1 MNGTNQSS
9 YEERLRRQSLS
20 GSNGQR
26 TPEKR
31 IKMKYS
37 NFIKFLK
44 IYAVVIAVATTLV
57 VGGGKA
63 LVNRVQDNIEINQ
76 MAWDFHKDCISHE
89 THRTLDNEHYY
100 YDYDDIAD
108 YIKENMDF
116 DTGIYMFN
124 INTNDYQTSRVLKY
138 TEYENMEGYLKA
150 HNWEDSDAWRKDMR
164 TKVLTQNELDEKNEE
179 LRKMA
184 EEHEI
189 QQKDVV
195 QAAEL
200 GGAKE

>member
-1 MNGTNQSS
+1 MNGTNQ
-9 YEERLRRQSLS
+9 YEERLRRQSLQ

-31 IKMKYS
+31 IQMKKS

-44 IYAVVIAVATTLV
+44 MYAVVIAVATTLV
-57 VGGGKA
+57 IGGGKA

-76 MAWDFHKDCISHE
+76 MAWDFHKEVMTPE
-89 THRTLDNEHYY
+89 THRTQDYEHYY

-124 INTNDYQTSRVLKY
+124 INTNDYQTGRVLQF
-138 TEYENMEGYLKA
+138 TEYENMAGYLKA

-164 TKVLTQNELDEKNEE
+164 KKVLAQNELD
-179 LRKMA
+179 
-184 EEHEI
+184 
-189 QQKDVV
+189 
-195 QAAEL
+195 
-200 GGAKE
+200 